1 MKGEKG
7 AGGRESRL
15 LNFIIHYSDF
25 MLFLP
30 KTEAPPPFEDGA
42 LNEKTVRRITWSGRP

>member
-25 MLFLP
+25 MLFCQKQKRRPLSG
-30 KTEAPPPFEDGA
+30 TA
-42 LNEKTVRRITWSGRP
+42 L